1 MPLAAVHESGC
12 GRFCC
17 KSLFALVIKNSPG
30 YRGALMSARWRPRVC
45 APGLARQPG
54 RGRAG
59 RALPRARH
67 PALRFAA
74 RREPGQLLN

>member
-45 APGLARQPG
+45 AGTGQATG
-54 RGRAG
+54 
-59 RALPRARH
+59 PRPSWPRSAIQRSGS
-67 PALRFAA
+67 PRDVS
-74 RREPGQLLN
+74 QDSC